1 MAKVSVYIDGFN
13 LYHSIDESGRNDLKW
28 ISHKALAESFLAKGD
43 ELVRV
48 VFFTAVLTWD
58 HEKQKRHRNFIA
70 AQKALGVEVI
80 ESNFKKATRH
90 CKVMNRNCKRH
101 EEKQT
106 DVAIAVNM
114 LEDAL
119 ADACQRQVL
128 ISADS
133 DQVPLFKK
141 IREKKPLMEL
151 VLAAP
156 PGRETE
162 ARELGALATKRSPLT
177 FGRLA
182 TCRLPRNVHD
192 ANGNV
197 VARMPALY
205 LEGT

>member
-13 LYHSIDESGRNDLKW
+13 LYHAIDESGKNELKW
-28 ISHKALAESFLAKGD
+28 ISHKALAESFLKKGD

-58 HEKQKRHRNFIA
+58 HQKQKRHRNFIA
-70 AQKALGVEVI
+70 AQKAVGVEVI

-114 LEDAL
+114 LEDAMIG
-119 ADACQRQVL
+119 ACDRQVL

-141 IREKKPLMEL
+141 IRQIQPQMEL

-177 FGRLA
+177 FGRFER
-182 TCRLPRNVHD
+182 CRLPRNVLD
-192 ANGNV
+192 AKGKT
-197 VARMPALY
+197 VATMPALY
-205 LEGT
+205 KAAD